1 MALNT
6 RVFVSDVD
14 NLGDG
19 RYCAGMGVEL
29 IGFPIE
35 ASHKRYVSPDKFKE
49 IASWLAG
56 IKFAGE
62 LYESAEV
69 NLEEYEAIDVLVTD
83 NPALVNDLS
92 KLGKPLIFR
101 IKVENNLSEI
111 EQQMSM
117 LEQQVEMF
125 QLEFEETLSEETLKQ
140 LKTFTEEYKI
150 LIAGGFDENSIND
163 VLETVNPEGIALKG
177 GSEVSVGVNTFDG
190 LVEVIEAIE
199 ADEWD

>member
-1 MALNT
+1 MQLKT

-19 RYCAGMGVEL
+19 RYCAGMGVEM

-35 ASHKRYVSPDKFKE
+35 ASHDRYVSPDKFKE

-62 LYESAEV
+62 VYETAAI
-69 NLEEYEAIDVLVTD
+69 NFDEYEAIDAIVTD
-83 NPALVNDLS
+83 NAALVNDLS
-92 KLGKPLIFR
+92 KLEKPLIYK
-101 IKVENNLSEI
+101 IKVTSSIDEV
-111 EQQMSM
+111 EQQMSL
-117 LEQQVEMF
+117 LEHQVDIF
-125 QLEFEETLSEETLKQ
+125 LLEFDADLTGEIKKQ
-140 LKTFTEEYKI
+140 LHTLTEEYKI
-150 LIAGGFDENSIND
+150 FLSGGFNEESVND
-163 VLETVNPEGIALKG
+163 LLEEVKPEGIALKG
-177 GSEVSVGVNTFDG
+177 GSEVAVGVNTFDG

>member
-1 MALNT
+1 MALKT

-35 ASHKRYVSPDKFKE
+35 ASHERFVAPDKFKE

-62 LYESAEV
+62 VYETAAV
-69 NLEEYEAIDVLVTD
+69 NLDEFEAIDVLVTD
-83 NPALVNDLS
+83 NAALVNDLS
-92 KLGKPLIFR
+92 KLGKPIIFK
-101 IKVENNLSEI
+101 IKVDKPLSDI
-111 EQQMSM
+111 EQEMS
-117 LEQQVEMF
+117 LLDHQVELF
-125 QLEFEETLSEETLKQ
+125 LLEFDEELSEEILNQIKS
-140 LKTFTEEYKI
+140 FTEEYKI
-150 LIAGGFDENSIND
+150 LLSGGFDEHSIEKILD
-163 VLETVNPEGIALKG
+163 EVNPEGIALKG

-190 LVEVIEAIE
+190 LVEVLEAIE